1 MEYRELTPGPFL
13 TPYVAAFWTLRG
25 SCPVPSFDLV
35 LPDGHAEVVV
45 HRAGRFLEWHAS
57 DDVREQPAAIVAGV
71 ADRAVVLSPAG
82 AYETVGIRLMP
93 YALARLC
100 DGPLD
105 ALGSGIASA
114 ELVLAPG
121 ARRLMAAAVY
131 ADSLEEAVRVLQR
144 GLRELFERVPPAP
157 PAVVAAVRRIRRTSG
172 AIPVDRLAGETG
184 ASARTLERQFDA
196 WVGLSP
202 KRYARVV
209 RFHRAVGALIA
220 APDVTGARHAAE
232 HGYYDQAHFTS
243 EFKAFTGWAPKA
255 FANQK
260 LGELTRHF
268 VAPSR
273 EGR

>member
-1 MEYRELTPGPFL
+1 M
-13 TPYVAAFWTLRG
+13 AAFWTLRG

-71 ADRAVVLSPAG
+71 TDRAVALSPAG
-82 AYETVGIRLMP
+82 SYETVGIRLMP

-114 ELVLAPG
+114 ELVLTPG
-121 ARRLMAAAVY
+121 ARRLMAAAAY
-131 ADSLEEAVRVLQR
+131 ADSLDEAVRVLQR

-172 AIPVDRLAGETG
+172 AVPVDRLAGETG
-184 ASARTLERQFDA
+184 ASARTLERQFQA
-196 WVGLSP
+196 FVGFRQSATRASCVSIAPSARSSSRRSGWRSP
-202 KRYARVV
+202 SPP
-209 RFHRAVGALIA
+209 H
-220 APDVTGARHAAE
+220 
-232 HGYYDQAHFTS
+232 HGYYDQAHFTG

-255 FANQK
+255 FASQK

-268 VAPSR
+268 VAASPKR
-273 EGR
+273 